1 MFIIYHKTIWNVN
14 ASVFFILIEL
24 SRRRHLRIRVV
35 LPSCCPPSV
44 SAVAQWPVC
53 LWITTAAPQPPPPPS
68 WPLYKCC
75 CPSITRPQTCS
86 ASHPHPGE
94 NWRHIYNNILG
105 VFEKRTLRFGWL
117 LIEMER
123 KEKMKWICDERSDR
137 WRELCYW
144 LVLFHRSAEE
154 RRLLWKLPNLSP
166 TNHSKGHCCH
176 LFILSFLFLSLIHDS
191 CLTLSVPALKKKKKF
206 PAIASFCDHLVICR
220 FS

>member
-1 MFIIYHKTIWNVN
+1 MLNLHWTCNIPLKVNILENVYKPSWNYLKCKCELFLN
-14 ASVFFILIEL
+14 EL
-24 SRRRHLRIRVV
+24 SRRCHLRIRAV
-35 LPSCCPPSV
+35 LPSCCLPSV

-86 ASHPHPGE
+86 ASLPHHGE
-94 NWRHIYNNILG
+94 MSYINNTILG
-105 VFEKRTLRFGWL
+105 VSKERTLRFGWL

-123 KEKMKWICDERSDR
+123 KQKMNWICDERSDR

-144 LVLFHRSAEE
+144 PVLFHRNAEE
-154 RRLLWKLPNLSP
+154 RRLLWKLPNVSP

-176 LFILSFLFLSLIHDS
+176 HLFILSFLFCHSFIIH
-191 CLTLSVPALKKKKKF
+191 
-206 PAIASFCDHLVICR
+206 I
-220 FS
+220 